1 MGLQCIAE
9 KDVQMVRDIVDRTLD
24 DVIEYV
30 WRPPGWAES
39 SFPNTG
45 SHHTHSFMAAV

>member
-1 MGLQCIAE
+1 MGLQGIAE

-45 SHHTHSFMAAV
+45 SHHTPSFMAAV

>member
-1 MGLQCIAE
+1 MGLQGIAE
-9 KDVQMVRDIVDRTLD
+9 KDVQTVRDIVDRTLD

-30 WRPPGWAES
+30 WHLQRWAGS

-45 SHHTHSFMAAV
+45 SHHTQSFVAAV